1 MIIIRRAVLV
11 LGVLG
16 LLGGCA
22 TGGEQER
29 VGGAKFRLSDG
40 VVRII
45 EEEGRIDLAGDP
57 RVACIQ
63 DQVIGSQRVFRICAT
78 KQELRSPAWRSQFGN
93 ISSVGNLTDLETYP
107 SAVIQ

>member
-1 MIIIRRAVLV
+1 MFIFRRAVVV

-45 EEEGRIDLAGDP
+45 EEEDGIDLAEDP
-57 RVACIQ
+57 RVACVQ
-63 DQVIGSQRVFRICAT
+63 DQFIGSQRVLRICAT
-78 KQELRSPAWRSQFGN
+78 KKELRSRAWRSQFGN
-93 ISSVGNLTDLETYP
+93 ISSVSELTDLETYP
-107 SAVIQ
+107 AAEIQ